1 MLWMKFSRKDSKRA
15 QDNGSLRMKSICIFS
30 SIPVCIIITCQKII
44 GNDVYNTCSL
54 WYLIC
59 RDAAALAEFWVWL
72 EEEIDKDVKLT
83 EVDAADKLLEFR
95 SKQAGFIDTSFDTIS
110 GILTFFLTRNTLK
123 RIIIIICFIIR
134 MIWSCRF
141 WSKWCYHTLQTWTRE
156 L

>member
-1 MLWMKFSRKDSKRA
+1 MCGIKFYGLLTLRIFCISLCLLLSCQICGILSENDIMLWMKFSRKDSKRA

-44 GNDVYNTCSL
+44 ANDVYNTCSL

-110 GILTFFLTRNTLK
+110 GILTFL
-123 RIIIIICFIIR
+123 
-134 MIWSCRF
+134 
-141 WSKWCYHTLQTWTRE
+141 
-156 L
+156 